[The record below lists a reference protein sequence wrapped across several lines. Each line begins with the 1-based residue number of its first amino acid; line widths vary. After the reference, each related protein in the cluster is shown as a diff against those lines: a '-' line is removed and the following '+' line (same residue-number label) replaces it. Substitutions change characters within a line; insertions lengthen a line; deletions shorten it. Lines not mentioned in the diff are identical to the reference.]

1 MAIPPKAAQGK
12 AIESTTQFPEVQR
25 ILLSGTRYSAI
36 EWGDEDEGKAPPRAG
51 CGCLYVYGTARKK
64 VQTDQNKGLLLSL
77 NLETDFNYMSEIALP
92 EEHNVKVAG
101 YLRSRY

>member
-1 MAIPPKAAQGK
+1 
-12 AIESTTQFPEVQR
+12 
-25 ILLSGTRYSAI
+25 
-36 EWGDEDEGKAPPRAG
+36 
-51 CGCLYVYGTARKK
+51 LYVYGTARKK

-77 NLETDFNYMSEIALP
+77 NLETDFNHMSEIALP